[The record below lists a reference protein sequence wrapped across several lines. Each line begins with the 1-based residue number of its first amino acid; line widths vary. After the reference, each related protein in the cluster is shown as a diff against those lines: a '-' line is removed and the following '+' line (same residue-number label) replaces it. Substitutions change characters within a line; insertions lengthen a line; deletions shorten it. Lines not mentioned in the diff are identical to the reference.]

1 MSEVIK
7 IKVFVVDD
15 DNLTIDLLVT
25 PFNESGFIQF
35 IGRAN
40 SGEECLEKLRNRP
53 VDLILMDI
61 NMPGIDG
68 IETAEKIIDSRAK
81 DDAPKIIFLT
91 VYGDYGYAQKA
102 FEMRASLLGK
112 NIGIDYLIA
121 SIERVHQGELIINP
135 NPNGII
141 KEDSNAKLKYLL
153 QTLLTEEQLLIACM
167 IRDGKTADEIAAELN
182 TNSHHINNQKKE
194 IHKRL
199 SPLKPN
205 INAASLAAIMERS
218 GLCPPLQL
226 DNLDSLLPK
235 FT

>member
-1 MSEVIK
+1 MSDTTK

-15 DNLTIDLLVT
+15 DNLTIDLLVQ

-40 SGEECLEKLRNRP
+40 SGEECLEKLQNRP

-68 IETAEKIIDSRAK
+68 IETAEALISQNQVL
-81 DDAPKIIFLT
+81 PKIIFLT

-102 FEMRASLLGK
+102 FEMQASLLGK
-112 NIGIDYLIA
+112 NIGIDYLIS
-121 SIERVHQGELIINP
+121 SIERVYQGELIINP
-135 NPNGII
+135 NPNGVI
-141 KEDSNAKLKYLL
+141 KEDSNAKLKYIL
-153 QTLLTEEQLLIACM
+153 QTLLSKEQLQIACL
-167 IRDGKTADEIAAELN
+167 IRDGKTADEIASELGIN
-182 TNSHHINNQKKE
+182 THHVNYQKKE

-199 SPLKPN
+199 RPLKPN
-205 INAASLAAIMERS
+205 INAPSLAAIMERS

-226 DNLDSLLPK
+226 DKLDRLLPQFK
-235 FT
+235 